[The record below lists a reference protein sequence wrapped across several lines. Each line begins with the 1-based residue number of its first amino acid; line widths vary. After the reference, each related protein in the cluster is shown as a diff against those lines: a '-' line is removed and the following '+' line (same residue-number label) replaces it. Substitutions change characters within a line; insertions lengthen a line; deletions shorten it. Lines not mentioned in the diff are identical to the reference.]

1 MHRSCPAPLLAA
13 EHIGPGSRQS
23 VYRLADAYRS
33 YGVLVPR
40 LWTETIADHRHAVRD
55 AVLDATAA
63 LVAEHGLAGVVMSR
77 VAERAGIGR
86 ATLYKYFPDLDAVLR
101 AWHERQVGRHLEQLV
116 GAVDSAGSDP
126 RARVEAALHA
136 YASSAGAHDGSPS
149 AVSLHGRG
157 HVERALEHLRDYVGG
172 LLSDGVRTGCV
183 RGDVPAGELAGYVL
197 AALSAAV
204 GLPDAAARERLVEVV
219 LAGLRP
225 PG

>member
-1 MHRSCPAPLLAA
+1 M
-13 EHIGPGSRQS
+13 
-23 VYRLADAYRS
+23 
-33 YGVLVPR
+33 PR
-40 LWTETIADHRHAVRD
+40 LWNETVEGHRRAVHD
-55 AVLDATAA
+55 AILETTWA
-63 LVAEHGLAGVVMSR
+63 LVNRHGALSVTMSR
-77 VAERAGIGR
+77 IAAETGIGR

-136 YASSAGAHDGSPS
+136 YAASAGAHDGSPL

-157 HVERALEHLRDYVGG
+157 HVERAFEHLRDHVGG
-172 LLSDGVRTGCV
+172 LLSDGVRAGCV

>member
-1 MHRSCPAPLLAA
+1 MAA
-13 EHIGPGSRQS
+13 EHFRPGPRQT
-23 VYRLADAYRS
+23 VYTLADSYRS
-33 YGVLVPR
+33 YDVAVPR

-63 LVAEHGLAGVVMSR
+63 LVAEHGLAGVVMSQ

-136 YASSAGAHDGSPS
+136 YAASAGAHDGSPL

-157 HVERALEHLRDYVGG
+157 HVERAFEHLRDHVGG
-172 LLSDGVRTGCV
+172 LLSDGARTGCV
-183 RGDVPAGELAGYVL
+183 RGDVPAGELADYVL

>member
-1 MHRSCPAPLLAA
+1 MP
-13 EHIGPGSRQS
+13 
-23 VYRLADAYRS
+23 
-33 YGVLVPR
+33 VPR

-63 LVAEHGLAGVVMSR
+63 LVAEHGLAGVVMSQ

-86 ATLYKYFPDLDAVLR
+86 ATLYKYFADLDAVLR

-116 GAVDSAGSDP
+116 GAADSAGSDP

-136 YASSAGAHDGSPS
+136 YASSAGAHDGSPL
-149 AVSLHGRG
+149 AVSLHGGG
-157 HVERALEHLRDYVGG
+157 HVERALEHLRDHVGG
-172 LLSDGVRTGCV
+172 LLSDGVRAGCV